1 MAVLLLLLLLWL
13 LLIRDRINCRWRWLA
28 QNHEGVT
35 NDLTHPEVLRVKFN
49 GNHDDDDDGDIVAR
63 PLICLAQ
70 EICVWKSKVFPWTNI
85 IKMHQI
91 PCLPAGLHQ
100 QQCSGHSSGQ
110 YNSRCAVKAIESPA
124 SRVTGAAAGGSSDL
138 DR

>member
-1 MAVLLLLLLLWL
+1 MDVAVVLLLLLWL

-49 GNHDDDDDGDIVAR
+49 GNHDDDCDIVAR

-91 PCLPAGLHQ
+91 PCLPA
-100 QQCSGHSSGQ
+100 CWASS
-110 YNSRCAVKAIESPA
+110 
-124 SRVTGAAAGGSSDL
+124 AAAAVIPPDNIIP
-138 DR
+138 DAQ